1 MTMAAGVRDVTLDD
15 FMTGLLAGLATQGVS
30 VVSIRGR
37 QFYSAIAKVFTELRD
52 AQEAQGL
59 DLRFRIRLNP
69 VYGDSADVREAITRA
84 VQRDIISLDNPVYQD
99 MRLKIG
105 QTDADLYLSELP
117 GGKDIYVDLARR
129 FMSSYQAVT

>member
-1 MTMAAGVRDVTLDD
+1 MSTATGVRDVTLDD
-15 FMTGLLAGLATQGVS
+15 FTTGLMAGLAKLGVT

-37 QFYSAIAKVFTELRD
+37 QFYSAIARVFDALRD
-52 AQEAQGL
+52 SQDERGL
-59 DLRFRIRLNP
+59 DIRFRIRLNP

-105 QTDADLYLSELP
+105 TSDADLYLEELP
-117 GGKDIYVDLARR
+117 GGKELYVELARL
-129 FMSSYQAVT
+129 FMSEYRATV

>member
-1 MTMAAGVRDVTLDD
+1 MTTAVQTKDVTLDD
-15 FMTGLLAGLATQGVS
+15 FMTGLLAGLAAEGVS
-30 VVSIRGR
+30 VVSIRGTH
-37 QFYSAIAKVFTELRD
+37 FYSSVVKVFTELR
-52 AQEAQGL
+52 AVEGQEGL

-105 QTDADLYLSELP
+105 EDDADLYLKELP
-117 GGKDIYVDLARR
+117 GGRELYLRLARS
-129 FMSSYQAVT
+129 FMAAYQTTA